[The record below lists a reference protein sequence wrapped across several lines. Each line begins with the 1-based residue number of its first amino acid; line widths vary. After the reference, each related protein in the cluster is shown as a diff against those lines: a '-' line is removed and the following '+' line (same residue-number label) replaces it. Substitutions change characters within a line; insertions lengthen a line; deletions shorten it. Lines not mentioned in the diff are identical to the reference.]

1 MVKELLLAILAF
13 AVTALVI
20 IILMTAVGNTLF
32 PSAVSIVEN
41 RLERIQPAETP
52 PPSPVSP
59 PEPPVPESAP
69 APAVP
74 RPAPEPAPDEPP
86 ADPAPPDAPEP
97 IADVPPGDGG
107 LPEDPEA
114 PAADADEAE
123 TPTAPSPPATQP
135 AAGQLADD
143 PEPGEILPL
152 SDGRVAYKVQSGD
165 TFSQIC
171 KKVVG
176 TGRQQVWQ
184 KAAEMMNIDYRTI
197 RPGRVLIFDAEVLA
211 LGEEE

>member
-1 MVKELLLAILAF
+1 MVKELLLAVLAF

-41 RLERIQPAETP
+41 RLEEIQPAETA

-59 PEPPVPESAP
+59 PEPAP
-69 APAVP
+69 S
-74 RPAPEPAPDEPP
+74 
-86 ADPAPPDAPEP
+86 DAPEP
-97 IADVPPGDGG
+97 VADVPSGDGG

-114 PAADADEAE
+114 PAADADDTA
-123 TPTAPSPPATQP
+123 TPTAPPAVESEAGTGESQP
-135 AAGQLADD
+135 LTEDLTDDLA
-143 PEPGEILPL
+143 PGGILPL
-152 SDGRVAYKVQSGD
+152 SDGQVAYKVQSGD

-171 KKVVG
+171 KKVIG

-197 RPGRVLIFDAEVLA
+197 RPGRVLIFDAAVLA